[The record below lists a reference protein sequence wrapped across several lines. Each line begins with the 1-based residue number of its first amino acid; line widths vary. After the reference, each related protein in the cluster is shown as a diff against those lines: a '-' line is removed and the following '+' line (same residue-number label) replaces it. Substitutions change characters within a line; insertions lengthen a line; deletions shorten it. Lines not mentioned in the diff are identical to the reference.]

1 MKTLKNVGTMYRDFE
16 EGSIIVLDKDVS
28 LSSLKSLLADLARD
42 LSTTLKSDRKP
53 GGMSDEA
60 LDWGET
66 DDEAAAAW
74 DAAKGEKGE
83 KAEKSISSDAAAG
96 ILETVFA
103 IKSILKAMGQ
113 DVEVEAD
120 RQDDL
125 KEIQAEE
132 NKKNPPKGEAKS
144 DDTPF

>member
-28 LSSLKSLLADLARD
+28 VSSLKSLIADLARD
-42 LSTTLKSDRKP
+42 LSATLKSRP

-66 DDEAAAAW
+66 DEEAAEAW
-74 DAAKGEKGE
+74 DAAKGE
-83 KAEKSISSDAAAG
+83 KAEKSISSDAASG

-120 RQDDL
+120 KQDDL

>member
-28 LSSLKSLLADLARD
+28 ISSLKSLIADLARD
-42 LSTTLKSDRKP
+42 LSATLKSKT

-74 DAAKGEKGE
+74 DAANPKSDD
-83 KAEKSISSDAAAG
+83 KAEKSISSDAASG

-120 RQDDL
+120 KQDEL
-125 KEIQAEE
+125 KDIQTEE

-144 DDTPF
+144 GDTPF